1 MDARNEDYSGENPN
15 LQFFIKFGIYWMGF
29 PIFLEMWKTAN
40 IILFLTVH
48 VVFSFSKVKCLK
60 RKKMSHR
67 PPTNPY
73 AIMER
78 HPFRKQPKSLR
89 EMIRFSS
96 PIHCGTDGHPIAP
109 EPLRKLL
116 EYHQDT
122 TRDYST
128 AQHTARPVHAASL
141 TNGVL

>member
-1 MDARNEDYSGENPN
+1 M
-15 LQFFIKFGIYWMGF
+15 
-29 PIFLEMWKTAN
+29 
-40 IILFLTVH
+40 
-48 VVFSFSKVKCLK
+48 KCLEK
-60 RKKMSHR
+60 IKMSHR

-141 TNGVL
+141 TTGVL